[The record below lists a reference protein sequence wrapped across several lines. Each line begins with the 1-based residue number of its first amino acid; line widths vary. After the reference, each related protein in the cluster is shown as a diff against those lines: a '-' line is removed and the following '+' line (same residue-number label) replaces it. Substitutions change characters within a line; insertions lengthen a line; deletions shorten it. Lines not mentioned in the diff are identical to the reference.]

1 MLSSLLFAAVTLTAC
16 SGPSE
21 TGTQAPIA
29 SCQPSNAKSCR
40 VLLVVAEKYYA
51 SHAQRVPSQFR
62 DAGYAVVVA
71 SSLGAAVEACSSEGF
86 MQVDLRLADVRVADY
101 DAVVYLGGWGCR
113 DQWDDEE
120 SHRVARD
127 AVAEGKVLGAIGCAP
142 TILAHAGV
150 LEGRRTAI
158 CRTNAQVKRGDDYCE
173 IVQNLGATC
182 SDEPLV
188 RDGRIVTAVPSS
200 ADFAPAIITVVN
212 EG

>member
-1 MLSSLLFAAVTLTAC
+1 MLSLLLFAAVAVTGC
-16 SGPSE
+16 SGSSE
-21 TGTQAPIA
+21 TGTQPPVT
-29 SCQPSNAKSCR
+29 SCQPSDTKSCR
-40 VLLVVAEKYYA
+40 VLLVVAEQYYA
-51 SHAQRVPSQFR
+51 THAQGVPSQFR

-71 SSLGAAVEACSSEGF
+71 SKLGADVEACSSEGF
-86 MQVDLRLADVRVADY
+86 MQVDVSLAEVRVADY
-101 DAVVYLGGWGCR
+101 DAVVYMGGYGCR

-127 AVAEGKVLGAIGCAP
+127 ALAAGKVLGAIGCAP

-158 CRTNAQVKRGDDYCE
+158 CRANARVKRGDDYCE
-173 IVQNLGATC
+173 ILQNLGATC

-200 ADFAPAIITVVN
+200 TDFAPAIIQVVN